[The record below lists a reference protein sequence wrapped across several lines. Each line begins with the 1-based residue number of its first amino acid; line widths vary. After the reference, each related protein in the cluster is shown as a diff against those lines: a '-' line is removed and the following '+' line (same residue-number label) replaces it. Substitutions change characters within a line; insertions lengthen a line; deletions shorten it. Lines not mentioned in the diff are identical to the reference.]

1 MNNENNNKQE
11 VKAKEN
17 DEITIFNFRR
27 KLTLTQNTQRHFWNL
42 YEPSNGGGGTLQA
55 TNQEVNR

>member
-27 KLTLTQNTQRHFWNL
+27 KLTLTQNT
-42 YEPSNGGGGTLQA
+42 
-55 TNQEVNR
+55 